1 MLFQADDFQVE
12 FENITV
18 SVKVMEM
25 ASRTVFQLNFPDG
38 RKPLII
44 SRAKAFDGHKVWM
57 SIPEGRQAEAIPI
70 GAKIVEH
77 FLNLKN
83 D

>member
-1 MLFQADDFQVE
+1 MLFQAEDFEVE
-12 FENITV
+12 FESRKL

-25 ASRTVFQLNFPDG
+25 AGRTIFQLIFADG

-44 SRAKAFDGHKVWM
+44 SRAIAFDGSKVWM

-77 FLNLKN
+77 FQTLKK